1 MVKCSMSESSPDFK
15 LLAEC
20 INSNSE
26 AWDTFVNQYSK
37 LVYHSINNTLKL
49 HNSFLEQEDVE
60 DIFNGIFLSF
70 LEDDYKKLR
79 QFEARHGCTLSSW
92 IRLISIRS
100 TIDFLRG
107 QKHHVS
113 IDEDHDDR
121 SFSLIETL
129 PDHQATAEKQMELS
143 ETDRLIRE
151 AIDELPASDKLF
163 IELHYEKELPAE
175 EIAKI
180 MNISVNTL
188 YSRKNRIH
196 EKIKKIIK
204 EKEIPARNKE

>member
-1 MVKCSMSESSPDFK
+1 MSESSPDFS

-20 INSNSE
+20 VNGKPE
-26 AWDTFVNQYSK
+26 AWDTFVDQYSK

-49 HNSFLEQEDVE
+49 HHSSLQQEDVE

-70 LEDDYKKLR
+70 MEDDYKKLR
-79 QFEARHGCTLSSW
+79 QYEARHGCTLSSW

-100 TIDFLRG
+100 TIDYLRG

-113 IDEDHDDR
+113 IDDDNDGS
-121 SFSLIETL
+121 SFSLVETL
-129 PDHQATAEKQMELS
+129 PDERATAEKQMELS
-143 ETDRLIRE
+143 ETDRLIRQ

-175 EIAKI
+175 EIAEI

-204 EKEIPARNKE
+204 EKEIPARNQE